1 MCVVEQNLKVSLSTI
16 NHRLYFTHKMKT
28 AILKTRFHPNIL
40 QQTEV
45 FLHVF
50 MPQLFE
56 FYLQ

>member
-1 MCVVEQNLKVSLSTI
+1 
-16 NHRLYFTHKMKT
+16 MKT